1 MAIYRS
7 EYEIFLEQMRA
18 SHPDWENGQREG
30 LSLLW
35 NKRADFSELNSYGEA
50 SEKRKAYP
58 YDVNF
63 LQPG

>member
-18 SHPDWENGQREG
+18 RHPDWESGQREG
-30 LSLLW
+30 LNLLW
-35 NKRADFSELNSYGEA
+35 NKPVDFAELKSYGEA

-63 LQPG
+63 PKPD

>member
-18 SHPDWENGQREG
+18 RHPDWESGQREG
-30 LSLLW
+30 LGLLW
-35 NKRADFSELNSYGEA
+35 NKRADFSESNAYGDA

-63 LQPG
+63 PKPG

>member
-7 EYEIFLEQMRA
+7 EYEVFLEQMRI
-18 SHPDWENGQREG
+18 SHPDWESGQRKG
-30 LSLLW
+30 LNLLW
-35 NKRADFSELNSYGEA
+35 NKPVDFAELKSYDEA

-63 LQPG
+63 SKPD

>member
-7 EYEIFLEQMRA
+7 EYEIFLEEMRA
-18 SHPDWENGQREG
+18 RHPDWESGQREG
-30 LSLLW
+30 LNRLW
-35 NKRADFSELNSYGEA
+35 NKPVDFAELKSYAEA

-63 LQPG
+63 D